1 MNVINLEV
9 DLIGGSGLYKTT
21 ITNVLGGFSLEELT
35 GDRFKSSLHLYLTE
49 VVDYGDDELIF
60 EEDLDEGYVFLTL
73 EKFIVDEKVCYNV
86 VKSYYQPLI

>member
-9 DLIGGSGLYKTT
+9 EFIGGGLYKTI
-21 ITNVLGGFSLEELT
+21 ITNVLGGFSLDELA
-35 GDRFKSSLHLYLTE
+35 GDKFRNYLHTHLIK

-60 EEDLDEGYVFLTL
+60 EEDFDEGYVVLTL
-73 EKFIVDEKVCYNV
+73 EKFIVDDKVCYNV

>member
-9 DLIGGSGLYKTT
+9 EFIGGGLYKTT
-21 ITNVLGGFSLEELT
+21 ITNVLGGFSLEELS
-35 GDRFKSSLHLYLTE
+35 GDRFKSHLHLYLTE
-49 VVDYGDDELIF
+49 AEDYGDDELIF

>member
-9 DLIGGSGLYKTT
+9 EFIGGGLYKTT

-35 GDRFKSSLHLYLTE
+35 GDRFKPFLHFHLVD
-49 VVDYGDDELIF
+49 VVDYGDDELLF

-73 EKFIVDEKVCYNV
+73 EKFIADNEVCYNV
-86 VKSYYQPLI
+86 VKSYYQPMI